1 MKEGYVTIPIER
13 YEQMLTA
20 ELTLERVRD
29 HLMTLGR
36 KLDDINDNLEKHL
49 KQYLKERGIDNEP
62 ES

>member
-13 YEQMLTA
+13 YEQLLTA

-36 KLDDINDNLEKHL
+36 KLDDINDNLEQHL
-49 KQYLKERGIDNEP
+49 KQHLKERGIDNEP